1 VTKTED
7 IFIQILIVCGEEN
20 QHLSAIERAKKNAT
34 QTSDASLEQQSIVSR
49 SFYGKR
55 FRSRRDVRVDIL
67 PFFNTKSIFKGKRYF
82 CILSLG
88 ELYNSPK

>member
-1 VTKTED
+1 MTKRED

-20 QHLSAIERAKKNAT
+20 QHLSARERTKKNAA
-34 QTSDASLEQQSIVSR
+34 QTSDASLEKQSIVSR

-55 FRSRRDVRVDIL
+55 FRSRRDACVDIL
-67 PFFNTKSIFKGKRYF
+67 PFFHDKSIFKGKRYF

-88 ELYNSPK
+88 EF

>member
-1 VTKTED
+1 MTKTED

-20 QHLSAIERAKKNAT
+20 QHLSAIERAKKNAA

-49 SFYGKR
+49 SSHGKR

-67 PFFNTKSIFKGKRYF
+67 PFFQHQKYFQGEKIF
-82 CILSLG
+82 
-88 ELYNSPK
+88 LYSQFGGVV